1 MSVSRNWG
9 QLVTYVVY
17 VHFDLIS
24 FDSIRQGD
32 VMVVPQKTV
41 TNALPVI
48 TSVNNGDWSINP
60 TERAKYDQ
68 LFDSLQ
74 PSNGYISGNKV
85 KGVLMDSKLP
95 LDTLGKIWDLA
106 DMDKD
111 GMLDRHEFVVVS
123 IIYTFSFM
131 PLCFCIIYRYR

>member
-1 MSVSRNWG
+1 MIETNII
-9 QLVTYVVY
+9 L
-17 VHFDLIS
+17 S
-24 FDSIRQGD
+24 FSYQGD
-32 VMVVPQKTV
+32 IPVIPQKTI
-41 TNALPVI
+41 TNALLVI

-60 TERAKYDQ
+60 TERTKYDQ

-123 IIYTFSFM
+123 IDYFFIHAT
-131 PLCFCIIYRYR
+131 R

>member
-24 FDSIRQGD
+24 FDSIHQGD

-131 PLCFCIIYRYR
+131 PLLYTFA

>member
-1 MSVSRNWG
+1 MIETNIM
-9 QLVTYVVY
+9 L
-17 VHFDLIS
+17 S
-24 FDSIRQGD
+24 FLCQGD
-32 VMVVPQKTV
+32 IPVIPQKTI
-41 TNALPVI
+41 TNALLVI

-60 TERAKYDQ
+60 TERTKYDQ

-123 IIYTFSFM
+123 INYFFIHTKITFA
-131 PLCFCIIYRYR
+131 

>member
-1 MSVSRNWG
+1 M
-9 QLVTYVVY
+9 
-17 VHFDLIS
+17 
-24 FDSIRQGD
+24 
-32 VMVVPQKTV
+32 
-41 TNALPVI
+41 I
-48 TSVNNGDWSINP
+48 TSINNGDWSINP

-123 IIYTFSFM
+123 IVHSLPGSNAGSTMCSSLPVSSSSSCSDFK
-131 PLCFCIIYRYR
+131 LKNEARKG

>member
-1 MSVSRNWG
+1 M
-9 QLVTYVVY
+9 
-17 VHFDLIS
+17 
-24 FDSIRQGD
+24 
-32 VMVVPQKTV
+32 
-41 TNALPVI
+41 I
-48 TSVNNGDWSINP
+48 TSINNGDWSINP

-123 IIYTFSFM
+123 IGRSLHVALM
-131 PLCFCIIYRYR
+131 LDLQCALCFLFLLPRLVLLFKAEE

>member
-1 MSVSRNWG
+1 MYKFTHPFFTIG
-9 QLVTYVVY
+9 DPIVY
-17 VHFDLIS
+17 HLSSLIC
-24 FDSIRQGD
+24 QGD
-32 VMVVPQKTV
+32 ISIVPQKTII
-41 TNALPVI
+41 NALPVI

-95 LDTLGKIWDLA
+95 MDTLGKIWDLA

-123 IIYTFSFM
+123 IDYTFLYMLITFA
-131 PLCFCIIYRYR
+131 

>member
-1 MSVSRNWG
+1 MQRYVCVS
-9 QLVTYVVY
+9 QLGTIGYIRRY

-32 VMVVPQKTV
+32 VIVVPQKTV

-123 IIYTFSFM
+123 INYTFSFM
-131 PLCFCIIYRYR
+131 PLLYTFA

>member
-1 MSVSRNWG
+1 M
-9 QLVTYVVY
+9 YVIKHNIY
-17 VHFDLIS
+17 LFFLY
-24 FDSIRQGD
+24 QGD
-32 VMVVPQKTV
+32 IPAIPQKIIA
-41 TNALPVI
+41 NALPII
-48 TSVNNGDWSINP
+48 TSINNGDWSINP

-123 IIYTFSFM
+123 INH
-131 PLCFCIIYRYR
+131 LCMILYVNF

>member
-1 MSVSRNWG
+1 MIEANIM
-9 QLVTYVVY
+9 L
-17 VHFDLIS
+17 S
-24 FDSIRQGD
+24 FLCQGD
-32 VMVVPQKTV
+32 IPVIPQKTI
-41 TNALPVI
+41 TNALLVI

-60 TERAKYDQ
+60 TERTKYDQ

-123 IIYTFSFM
+123 IDYFLIHTK
-131 PLCFCIIYRYR
+131 IIFA

>member
-9 QLVTYVVY
+9 QLVTYIVY

-32 VMVVPQKTV
+32 IMVVPQKTV

-123 IIYTFSFM
+123 ISYTFSFM
-131 PLCFCIIYRYR
+131 PLLYTFA